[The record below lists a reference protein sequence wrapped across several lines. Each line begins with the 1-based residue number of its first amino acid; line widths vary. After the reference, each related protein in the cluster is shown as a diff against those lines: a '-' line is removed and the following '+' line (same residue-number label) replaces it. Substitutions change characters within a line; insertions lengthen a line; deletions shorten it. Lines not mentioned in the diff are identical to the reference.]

1 MDNQEKTEQ
10 ESKLLSDIISD
21 EEIELFYK
29 LLPKIQE
36 ANFLLESLNNP
47 EEEPNIE
54 DSDDKPSPY
63 IVELD
68 TNCIVSKKGNTK
80 LSAPEIVHHENK
92 KFYIDFIVSD
102 YRAFIDTYYIN
113 LQESLTKTC
122 KDLYQTNKN
131 DDRPKEKQDE

>member
-1 MDNQEKTEQ
+1 MENLEKSEETG
-10 ESKLLSDIISD
+10 KLLSDIISD

-36 ANFLLESLNNP
+36 ANFFLESLNNP
-47 EEEPNIE
+47 EEAKIE
-54 DSDDKPSPY
+54 DNSDKPSPY

-68 TNCIVSKKGNTK
+68 ANCIVSKKGNSA
-80 LSAPEIVHHENK
+80 LSGPEIVHHENK

-102 YRAFIDTYYIN
+102 YKAFIDTFYVN

-122 KDLYQTNKN
+122 KDLYSKNKN
-131 DDRPKEKQDE
+131 DEQSKTTQDQ